1 MARIPRKDILDRLHG
16 MIDRGEP
23 IIGGGAGTGL
33 SAKCEE
39 AGGIDLIVIYNSGR
53 YRMAGRGS
61 LAGLLA
67 YGNANDVVLEMAR
80 EVLPVVKKT
89 PVLAGVNGTDPFLIL
104 DDFLHRLGE
113 LGFSGVQNFPTVG
126 IIDGL
131 FRQNLE
137 ETGMGYG
144 HEVEMIRAAH
154 EHDLLTTPY
163 VFNEREAIADGRGR
177 RRHHRLPH
185 GPDDRRQ
192 HRRRDRAEA
201 RRLRAAHQG
210 LVGGGA
216 PRSMQGHHRAVP
228 RRADRHARGCRR
240 SSWRSA
246 PNAMASTEPR
256 AWSACRPSRRS
267 SKPHVNSRRSEDRRE
282 DPMSGAQFGTFIL
295 GLVVVAIVVAI
306 VVWLFNWLYLRSS
319 KERAFVRTGPGRA
332 EGGDERRRLR
342 AAHRARGHP
351 GQHEHAQRLEV
362 ARGRDKALITRD
374 RMRVDVL
381 SEFYVRVQASDDAIA
396 AAAQTLGQRTMQP
409 DALRELIEG
418 KFVDA
423 LRTVAAEMTME
434 EMHEKRG
441 EYVRRVRT
449 VVAADLLQNGLELET
464 VSLTQLDQTA
474 MEYFNPSNAFDA
486 EGLTRLTEQIE
497 RRKKIRNDIEQD
509 TMIEIRNKNLDT
521 ERQALEIDR
530 ALEHAR
536 LAQEQDLET
545 QRAAQRAEIARERAD
560 KDQDAER
567 AQITVAPVDRAGA
580 HRLGAGGRGAAHRQ
594 GARGRGA
601 RRSGA
606 ARRSSS
612 PSRSGRSPSPSSRG
626 PSRSAQAEADKAR
639 ALAVTAEEQVFT
651 ARETEMAQRRKSVE
665 LIVAQQEAE
674 RDALRLTVAA
684 GAEKAAAADRGAAVR
699 AEAEAE
705 ADADKIR
712 SLATRIRLEVDA
724 EGTRLMNEAQ
734 NLLSAD
740 ARLSA
745 MRHEARSTSSRPS
758 SANRSSRW
766 SASRASRSSMSTGW
780 AAAAAAAAG
789 STAATSAAAWPTASS
804 IRRLRFR
811 AQAPLIDQLPREIGV
826 QGGDVGRVAQGLL
839 DRTQGS
845 SGPPVP
851 ARTPGSSPRQKG
863 GRGSGPWSEVTV

>member
-1 MARIPRKDILDRLHG
+1 
-16 MIDRGEP
+16 
-23 IIGGGAGTGL
+23 
-33 SAKCEE
+33 
-39 AGGIDLIVIYNSGR
+39 
-53 YRMAGRGS
+53 
-61 LAGLLA
+61 
-67 YGNANDVVLEMAR
+67 
-80 EVLPVVKKT
+80 
-89 PVLAGVNGTDPFLIL
+89 
-104 DDFLHRLGE
+104 
-113 LGFSGVQNFPTVG
+113 
-126 IIDGL
+126 
-131 FRQNLE
+131 
-137 ETGMGYG
+137 
-144 HEVEMIRAAH
+144 
-154 EHDLLTTPY
+154 
-163 VFNEREAIADGRGR
+163 
-177 RRHHRLPH
+177 
-185 GPDDRRQ
+185 
-192 HRRRDRAEA
+192 
-201 RRLRAAHQG
+201 
-210 LVGGGA
+210 
-216 PRSMQGHHRAVP
+216 
-228 RRADRHARGCRR
+228 
-240 SSWRSA
+240 
-246 PNAMASTEPR
+246 
-256 AWSACRPSRRS
+256 
-267 SKPHVNSRRSEDRRE
+267 
-282 DPMSGAQFGTFIL
+282 MSGAQFGTFIL

-319 KERAFVRTGPGRA
+319 KERAFVRTGLAGQKVVMN
-332 EGGDERRRLR
+332 GGAFVL
-342 AAHRARGHP
+342 P
-351 GQHEHAQRLEV
+351 IVHEVIPVNMNTLRLEV
-362 ARGRDKALITRD
+362 SRGRDKALITRD

-567 AQITVAPVDRAGA
+567 AQITARQAIEQARIASERAVEEQRIAKEREVEELEIERRKAIELAEQERAVAVAEQSRA
-580 HRLGAGGRGAAHRQ
+580 Q
-594 GARGRGA
+594 
-601 RRSGA
+601 SV
-606 ARRSSS
+606 
-612 PSRSGRSPSPSSRG
+612 
-626 PSRSAQAEADKAR
+626 AQAEADKAR
-639 ALAVTAEEQVFT
+639 AIAVAEEEKVFT

-674 RDALRLTVAA
+674 REALRLTVAA
-684 GAEKAAAADRGAAVR
+684 EAEKSAAADRGAAVR

-705 ADADKIR
+705 ADAEKIR
-712 SLATRIRLEVDA
+712 ALASRIRLEVDA

-745 MRHEARSTSSRPS
+745 MRLKLIDKLDAIIRESVKPMERIESIRMLHVDGLGGGS
-758 SANRSSRW
+758 
-766 SASRASRSSMSTGW
+766 GGGGH
-780 AAAAAAAAG
+780 AG
-789 STAATSAAAWPTASS
+789 SGDAGSGIADSVVNSA
-804 IRRLRFR
+804 LRFR
-811 AQAPLIDQLPREIGV
+811 AQAPLIDQLLREIGV
-826 QGGDVGRVAQGLL
+826 AGGDVGRVAQGLL

-851 ARTPGSSPRQKG
+851 ANPPG
-863 GRGSGPWSEVTV
+863 E